1 MVNLPNSPDSM
12 KRLAICVIVV
22 ISVMVLAGIWL
33 WPMYEDHRW
42 HENASRVR
50 EGMAIGEVIR
60 QLGPDFRKE
69 EFADIGGGN
78 PEDRYTWQRGGTTLT
93 VVVKNDTVMSVQY
106 FHRAL

>member
-22 ISVMVLAGIWL
+22 LCVLVLVGVLL
-33 WPMYEDHRW
+33 WPYYQDQRW
-42 HENASRVR
+42 QENASRVR
-50 EGMAIGEVIR
+50 EGMAISEVIR